1 MDLVVFQRC
10 YVTFA
15 QLNGG
20 NNEVH
25 TPLIA
30 LLSDTIVSNGSLY
43 YGEGVISG

>member
-25 TPLIA
+25 TPFA